1 MGPSWIAVIGRFVF
15 SFLSLQCCSLWLFPE
30 LPHYIGLTVLAS
42 WLGFFLLPRA
52 SKKLQPRRLLPGLDR
67 RAVLISGCDT
77 GFGNL
82 CARRLDAMGVS
93 VYAGCL
99 FPAGPGAQGLKNT
112 CSQNLHLVPLDV
124 TKDEDMHEAVRQV
137 QDTLG
142 HRGECSLLDPLH
154 LTLIDRTQEI
164 VGHRGLRKK
173 VGHRGECSLLDPL
186 HLTLTDRTQEIV
198 GHRGEC
204 SLLDPLHLTLI
215 DRTQEIVGYRGECS
229 LLDPLHLTFIDRT
242 QDTLGH
248 RGECSLLD
256 PLHLTLIDRTQE
268 KVGHRVLWAVVN
280 NAGIGSY
287 GEVEWSPLDLYLRM
301 FQVNALGTV
310 RMTKTFLPLVREC
323 RGRVVCVA
331 SLAGNTT
338 SCNRCRY
345 VHPNISAYSMSKS
358 AVLAFVDGLR
368 REMDKWSVTVV
379 SIEPALY
386 RTRISDEATML
397 NDLEKVWASCTRDVQ
412 AVYGEQYFQNTKTE
426 LQTLLTTAR
435 PGLHEVVDDM
445 VDAILGAD
453 PKLRYVPG
461 FDVQWQDSL
470 MSCLTTELQDKVITR
485 PYKLIPPAPGQ
496 VKAAN
501 NCCGAVVSVS
511 LFAEDTSVVCRGY

>member
-1 MGPSWIAVIGRFVF
+1 MITPFPSSRAFPSSSVLLFLVIAALSVSWSPAPVTTPPASLFHIICTIRTVPGDGYYSLVPGDGYSSIVPGDGYSSIVPGDGYSSIVPGDGYSSIVPGDGYSSIVPGDGPVVSIPDHGTTQSLVLTPEGQDERSLQGNIEICNITNQDEEWLLIVPRNVMGPSWIAVIGRFVF

-142 HRGECSLLDPLH
+142 HR
-154 LTLIDRTQEI
+154 
-164 VGHRGLRKK
+164 
-173 VGHRGECSLLDPL
+173 
-186 HLTLTDRTQEIV
+186 
-198 GHRGEC
+198 
-204 SLLDPLHLTLI
+204 
-215 DRTQEIVGYRGECS
+215 
-229 LLDPLHLTFIDRT
+229 
-242 QDTLGH
+242 
-248 RGECSLLD
+248 
-256 PLHLTLIDRTQE
+256 
-268 KVGHRVLWAVVN
+268 VLWAVVN

-331 SLAGNTT
+331 SLAG
-338 SCNRCRY
+338 RY

-412 AVYGEQYFQNTKTE
+412 AVYGEQYFQNSKTE

-453 PKLRYVPG
+453 PKVSTSTSSWAHSSFPLDATCSFCG
-461 FDVQWQDSL
+461 DKSGEGCKQLLW
-470 MSCLTTELQDKVITR
+470 SCCECI
-485 PYKLIPPAPGQ
+485 A
-496 VKAAN
+496 
-501 NCCGAVVSVS
+501 
-511 LFAEDTSVVCRGY
+511 VCRGY